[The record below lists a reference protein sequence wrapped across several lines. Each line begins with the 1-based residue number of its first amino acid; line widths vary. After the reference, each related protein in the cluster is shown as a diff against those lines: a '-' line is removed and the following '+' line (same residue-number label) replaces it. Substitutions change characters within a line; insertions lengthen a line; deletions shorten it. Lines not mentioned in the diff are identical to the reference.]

1 MRGAPANEPE
11 AKKCQKLATNAPPR
25 FYPRPV
31 FCKICVS
38 PRRNAKKS
46 ATPEIVDIFGFN
58 NINYSVAPL
67 FVHAFFLRFA
77 STKRKFFTKKS
88 VDSVFLRAR

>member
-1 MRGAPANEPE
+1 MPKTRTKRLATPLSTPPLAQNLRFAE
-11 AKKCQKLATNAPPR
+11 AKRKN
-25 FYPRPV
+25 
-31 FCKICVS
+31 
-38 PRRNAKKS
+38 S

-58 NINYSVAPL
+58 NINYPLAPL
-67 FVHAFFLRFA
+67 FVHAFFFLRFA